1 MTAHTGAVLVSGG
14 TFGIGRAISLRLA
27 RGGWPVLAFGL
38 EARQPASI
46 AENAIPSLLAEAA
59 AGKLP
64 LAAMEADVSAEEH
77 VARVVETALAR
88 FGSIGAVVHNAAIGP
103 LGTVLDTPPA
113 LWDRIHAV
121 NLKGAYLLARAALP
135 HLIARGGGAMVMI
148 GSGAGWGKPNMA
160 AYAASKGGLF
170 ALAAALAYD
179 HFHQRIRVNTVV
191 PGGGGI
197 RTGMSLGRVGGD
209 PTRLGQGAPGSVAG
223 RPVRPEDVAEAV
235 AFLLSP
241 AAETISG
248 TILDVG
254 CFAHQGGPIPPAP
267 IAQGAAS

>member
-1 MTAHTGAVLVSGG
+1 MTAQTGAVLVSGG

-27 RGGWPVLAFGL
+27 QGGWPVLAFGL
-38 EARQPASI
+38 EARQPSSI
-46 AENAIPSLLAEAA
+46 AENAIPSLLAAA
-59 AGKLP
+59 AADNLP
-64 LAAMEADVSAEEH
+64 LAAIEADVSIEEH
-77 VARVVETALAR
+77 VARAVETALAR

-121 NLKGAYLLARAALP
+121 NLKGAYLLARATLP

-179 HFHQRIRVNTVV
+179 
-191 PGGGGI
+191 PGEHRGARRRRHSHGHEPWP
-197 RTGMSLGRVGGD
+197 RGRGCGAARAGRSGV
-209 PTRLGQGAPGSVAG
+209 RRRAAGAPGGCG
-223 RPVRPEDVAEAV
+223 RGRGVP
-235 AFLLSP
+235 AF
-241 AAETISG
+241 SG
-248 TILDVG
+248 RRNH
-254 CFAHQGGPIPPAP
+254 FRHHP
-267 IAQGAAS
+267 